1 MRIIDS
7 LFCKI
12 KSLRIRT
19 KFVKITNISLLKI
32 HTNRITKM
40 SHQLILVGKV
50 LYQNFSIT
58 QVAEKQYL
66 QKNYLK
72 EQAKRGTKQRE
83 VSDVSNILPIGIKL
97 QAT

>member
-12 KSLRIRT
+12 KSLRIPT

-50 LYQNFSIT
+50 LYHNFSIT

-72 EQAKRGTKQRE
+72 E
-83 VSDVSNILPIGIKL
+83 
-97 QAT
+97 